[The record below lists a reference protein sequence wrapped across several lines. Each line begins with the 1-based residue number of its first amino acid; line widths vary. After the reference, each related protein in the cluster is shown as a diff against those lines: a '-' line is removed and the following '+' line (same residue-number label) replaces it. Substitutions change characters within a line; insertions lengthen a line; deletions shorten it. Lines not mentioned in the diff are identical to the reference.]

1 MPFWGKWG
9 DEEFEQEEVGGE
21 CRSLEVLYSVVAGH
35 GSEKGEEEKV
45 QHMPATTRGSSSQEE
60 GGELLRAKSTLR
72 SPEELLSNLS
82 CRGCVWPFRKYLYRI
97 PIMCMIL
104 FHL

>member
-21 CRSLEVLYSVVAGH
+21 CRRLEVLYFVVAGH

-45 QHMPATTRGSSSQEE
+45 QHIPATTRGSSSQEE
-60 GGELLRAKSTLR
+60 GEELLGASSVLR

-82 CRGCVWPFRKYLYRI
+82 CKGYGL
-97 PIMCMIL
+97 
-104 FHL
+104 